1 MFQSLLEEL
10 YYENCGQIEKIKGS
24 RELDRLE
31 KKAYEEYDK
40 LFAVLDDEH
49 KQWLERIWEAD
60 SRREMENC
68 YLNFRA
74 GLQFGVR
81 LAVEALGYTRE
92 GDPQED

>member
-1 MFQSLLEEL
+1 MFQSLLKEL

-31 KKAYEEYDK
+31 KKAYEQYNK

-49 KQWLERIWEAD
+49 KQWLERIWET
-60 SRREMENC
+60 RREMENC

-92 GDPQED
+92 GDLRED

>member
-10 YYENCGQIEKIKGS
+10 YYENCGQIEKIKGN

-31 KKAYEEYDK
+31 KKAYEQYDK

-49 KQWLERIWEAD
+49 KQWLERIWEA
-60 SRREMENC
+60 RREMENC

-74 GLQFGVR
+74 GLQFGGR

>member
-1 MFQSLLEEL
+1 MFQSLLKEL

-49 KQWLERIWEAD
+49 KQWLERIWET
-60 SRREMENC
+60 RREMENC